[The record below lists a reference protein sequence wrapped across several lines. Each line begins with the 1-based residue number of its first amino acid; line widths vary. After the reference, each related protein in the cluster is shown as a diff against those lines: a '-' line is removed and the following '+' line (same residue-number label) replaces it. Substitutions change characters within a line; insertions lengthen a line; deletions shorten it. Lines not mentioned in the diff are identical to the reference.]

1 MKTLKIVI
9 VLISWLFFSKAFAQA
24 PTLMSY
30 QSVVRDNNGIIVS
43 NQPIGLKLSILQG
56 SSSGLVVYSEE
67 HLPSTN
73 ANGLV
78 SVELGNG
85 LPLTGT
91 IAGIDWSQGPY
102 FVKTECDPTGGT
114 SYSITG
120 TSQLLSVPYALFA
133 ANSQSSIPG
142 PQGPAGNDGATGPQ
156 GPIGLTG
163 ATGPQGP
170 TGLTGP
176 QGPIGLTGATGP
188 QGPQGP
194 IGLTGPQ
201 GPAGNDGAAG
211 PIGPQGPIGLTGPQG
226 PAGSD
231 GADGA
236 TGPMGPQGPIGLTG
250 PQGPQG
256 PSGIDGA
263 DGATGPMGPQG
274 PAGINGADG
283 ATGPMGP
290 QGPAG
295 IDGATGPQGSAG
307 NGFQNG
313 TAVNQVMYWS
323 GTEWTLLNPGF
334 DGQVLALCG
343 GQLGWKTVP
352 GICVANVASLNCN
365 ATIVTGVAVEG
376 SPANVSIQIP
386 YTGGDGSSYP
396 SYSCS
401 STGVTGL
408 SASTSAGNVANG
420 NGLIIFNVTGTPASS
435 GTAIFAINF
444 GQQSC
449 TISLTIEGV
458 VNNQVTG
465 KTWMDRNL
473 GASTVATSMEDLNG
487 HGDAFQW
494 GRKADGH
501 EKSNS
506 PNSNTTS
513 SADTPGSSWILGND
527 WRSPQNEN
535 LWQGVNGTNN
545 PCPQGY
551 RVPTLTE
558 WNDEIATWATQNL
571 SGGFGSSLK
580 LPATRYRSS
589 SSAGNAFNFSNSGVY
604 WTSTTFSFPSGITGS
619 KAINI
624 NDVGAGG
631 VSTINAVRCA
641 GYAVRCIKD

>member
-1 MKTLKIVI
+1 L
-9 VLISWLFFSKAFAQA
+9 
-24 PTLMSY
+24 
-30 QSVVRDNNGIIVS
+30 
-43 NQPIGLKLSILQG
+43 
-56 SSSGLVVYSEE
+56 
-67 HLPSTN
+67 
-73 ANGLV
+73 
-78 SVELGNG
+78 
-85 LPLTGT
+85 
-91 IAGIDWSQGPY
+91 
-102 FVKTECDPTGGT
+102 
-114 SYSITG
+114 
-120 TSQLLSVPYALFA
+120 
-133 ANSQSSIPG
+133 
-142 PQGPAGNDGATGPQ
+142 TGPQ
-156 GPIGLTG
+156 GPVGLTG
-163 ATGPQGP
+163 ATGPQGTP
-170 TGLTGP
+170 GFNGSNILSGST
-176 QGPIGLTGATGP
+176 A
-188 QGPQGP
+188 
-194 IGLTGPQ
+194 
-201 GPAGNDGAAG
+201 PANSTGNDGDFYIDVTTATVYG
-211 PIGPQGPIGLTGPQG
+211 PKNNGQWPNGL
-226 PAGSD
+226 SIM
-231 GADGA
+231 
-236 TGPMGPQGPIGLTG
+236 GPMGPQGPIGLTG

-263 DGATGPMGPQG
+263 DGATGLQG
-274 PAGINGADG
+274 PAGVA
-283 ATGPMGP
+283 GPMGP
-290 QGPAG
+290 QGPQGPAG
-295 IDGATGPQGSAG
+295 NDGADGATGLQGPAGVAGPIGPQGPAGNDGPAGPQGPIGLTGPQGPQGPSG

-313 TAVNQVMYWS
+313 TAVNQVMYWN

-352 GICVANVASLNCN
+352 GICVANVASINCN

-386 YTGGDGSSYP
+386 YTGGDGSNYP

-408 SASTSAGNVANG
+408 SASISAGSVAIG
-420 NGLIIFNVTGTPASS
+420 NGLITFSITGTPTTS
-435 GTAIFAINF
+435 GTALFAITF

-449 TISLTIEGV
+449 TLSLPIEAV
-458 VNNQVTG
+458 VYNQVTG

-473 GASTVATSMEDLNG
+473 GASQVATSIGDLNG

-506 PNSNTTS
+506 PDSYTTS
-513 SADTPGSSWILGND
+513 STDTPGSSWILGND

-535 LWQGVNGTNN
+535 LWQGVNGTNC

-551 RVPTLTE
+551 RVPTLSE
-558 WNDEIATWATQNL
+558 WNAEIATWATQNL

-589 SSAGNAFNFSNSGVY
+589 SSAGNAFNFSNSGIY

-619 KAINI
+619 KAIDI
-624 NDVGAGG
+624 NNVGAGG

>member
-1 MKTLKIVI
+1 M
-9 VLISWLFFSKAFAQA
+9 
-24 PTLMSY
+24 
-30 QSVVRDNNGIIVS
+30 
-43 NQPIGLKLSILQG
+43 
-56 SSSGLVVYSEE
+56 
-67 HLPSTN
+67 
-73 ANGLV
+73 
-78 SVELGNG
+78 
-85 LPLTGT
+85 
-91 IAGIDWSQGPY
+91 
-102 FVKTECDPTGGT
+102 
-114 SYSITG
+114 
-120 TSQLLSVPYALFA
+120 
-133 ANSQSSIPG
+133 
-142 PQGPAGNDGATGPQ
+142 
-156 GPIGLTG
+156 
-163 ATGPQGP
+163 
-170 TGLTGP
+170 
-176 QGPIGLTGATGP
+176 
-188 QGPQGP
+188 GPQGP

-201 GPAGNDGAAG
+201 GPVGLTGA
-211 PIGPQGPIGLTGPQG
+211 TGPQG
-226 PAGSD
+226 TPGFNGSNILSGSTAPANSTGND
-231 GADGA
+231 GDFYIDVTTA
-236 TGPMGPQGPIGLTG
+236 TVYGPKNNGQWPNGLSIMGPMGPQGPIGLTG
-250 PQGPQG
+250 QQGPQG

-420 NGLIIFNVTGTPASS
+420 NGLIIFTVTGTPASS

-473 GASTVATSMEDLNG
+473 GASTVATSIEDLNG

-506 PNSNTTS
+506 PNSYTTS
-513 SADTPGSSWILGND
+513 STDTPGSSWILGND

-551 RVPTLTE
+551 RVPTISE

-619 KAINI
+619 KAIDI